1 MELTRNQFTIPR
13 KFKKETSGPEIQQA
27 DQKSNSGP
35 EIQRTKERDMAE
47 QIPYKY
53 SGNKN
58 STTIPQI
65 TIKCKDADGNENQ
78 EECPIFTNGTHNE
91 VLIQTIETIIVLGD
105 RYDWKESGVGK
116 EKLYYQNFGRALK
129 GEPSKK
135 WEGLIQTIRT
145 KTVDNFKT
153 KVVELVE
160 EIMGEDVYK
169 DQLKYLVDTPQ
180 PANFTTAEWCDRVAV
195 INAGLIWLKKGAKAM
210 TEEEVI
216 EKVISVNLKPDLMRD
231 FILEKGDKAT
241 TLKEV
246 KQILRRI
253 DRANAHMKQ
262 ATERLNKSKG
272 KETNKKVNEKESV
285 NMCRLKDHDHH
296 WQDCPNNPVSKNFSG
311 KSYTEIPAS
320 ERYENDF
327 AKKAER
333 MAKEEKEAKKKAS
346 VKKEGDLHVI
356 QRKPGTPMVTIQ
368 EKKGKYKE
376 LEYDSDD
383 DSGED

>member
-1 MELTRNQFTIPR
+1 
-13 KFKKETSGPEIQQA
+13 
-27 DQKSNSGP
+27 
-35 EIQRTKERDMAE
+35 MAE

-65 TIKCKDADGNENQ
+65 TIKCKDADGYENK
-78 EECPIFTNGTHNE
+78 EECPIFTNGTENE
-91 VLIQTIETIIVLGD
+91 VLIQAIETIIVLGN
-105 RYDWKESGVGK
+105 RYDWKESGAGK

-135 WEGLIQTIRT
+135 WEGLIETIRT
-145 KTVDNFKT
+145 KTVENFKT
-153 KVVELVE
+153 KVIELVE
-160 EIMGEDVYK
+160 EIMGDDIYK

-195 INAGLIWLKKGAKAM
+195 MNAGLIWLKKGAKAM
-210 TEEEVI
+210 SEEEVI

-262 ATERLNKSKG
+262 ATEKLSKIKV
-272 KETNKKVNEKESV
+272 KE
-285 NMCRLKDHDHH
+285 
-296 WQDCPNNPVSKNFSG
+296 G
-311 KSYTEIPAS
+311 
-320 ERYENDF
+320 
-327 AKKAER
+327 
-333 MAKEEKEAKKKAS
+333 KEEKT
-346 VKKEGDLHVI
+346 G
-356 QRKPGTPMVTIQ
+356 
-368 EKKGKYKE
+368 
-376 LEYDSDD
+376 
-383 DSGED
+383 

>member
-1 MELTRNQFTIPR
+1 
-13 KFKKETSGPEIQQA
+13 
-27 DQKSNSGP
+27 
-35 EIQRTKERDMAE
+35 MAE

-65 TIKCKDADGNENQ
+65 TIKCKDADGYENK
-78 EECPIFTNGTHNE
+78 EECPIFTNGTENE
-91 VLIQTIETIIVLGD
+91 VLIQAIETIIVLGN
-105 RYDWKESGVGK
+105 RYDWKESGAGK

-135 WEGLIQTIRT
+135 WEGLIETIRT

-153 KVVELVE
+153 KVIELVE
-160 EIMGEDVYK
+160 EIMGDDIYK

-180 PANFTTAEWCDRVAV
+180 PANITTAEWCDRVAV
-195 INAGLIWLKKGAKAM
+195 MNAGLIWLKKGAKAM
-210 TEEEVI
+210 SEEEVI

-262 ATERLNKSKG
+262 ATEKLSKIKV
-272 KETNKKVNEKESV
+272 KEDKEVKKGREKEV
-285 NMCRLKDHDHH
+285 EKGGANMCRLKNHDHA
-296 WQDCPNNPVSKNFSG
+296 WSECPNNPISKNFSG

-320 ERYENDF
+320 ERYEKDF
-327 AKKAER
+327 GKKAEK
-333 MAKEEKEAKKKAS
+333 MAKEEKETKKTVS
-346 VKKEGDLHVI
+346 IKKDLHAMTGRTRVVKI
-356 QRKPGTPMVTIQ
+356 DDEVSF
-368 EKKGKYKE
+368 E
-376 LEYDSDD
+376 DD
-383 DSGED
+383 DFSQFR

>member
-1 MELTRNQFTIPR
+1 MCFFQ
-13 KFKKETSGPEIQQA
+13 KFNKKTTSGPEIQQRTR
-27 DQKSNSGP
+27 NP
-35 EIQRTKERDMAE
+35 RTKERNLAE

-65 TIKCKDADGNENQ
+65 TIKCKDADGYENK
-78 EECPIFTNGTHNE
+78 EECPIFTNGTENE
-91 VLIQTIETIIVLGD
+91 VLIQAIETIIVLGNH
-105 RYDWKESGVGK
+105 YDWKESGAGK
-116 EKLYYQNFGRALK
+116 EKQCYQNFGRALK

-135 WEGLIQTIRT
+135 WEGLIETIRT
-145 KTVDNFKT
+145 KTVENFKT
-153 KVVELVE
+153 KVIELVE
-160 EIMGEDVYK
+160 EIMGDDIYK

-195 INAGLIWLKKGAKAM
+195 MNAGLIWLKKGAKAM

-262 ATERLNKSKG
+262 ATEKLSKIKV
-272 KETNKKVNEKESV
+272 KEDKEEKTGREKGV
-285 NMCRLKDHDHH
+285 EKGGANMCRLKNHDHA
-296 WQDCPNNPVSKNFSG
+296 WSECPNNPISKNFSG

-320 ERYENDF
+320 ERYEKDF
-327 AKKAER
+327 GKKAEK
-333 MAKEEKEAKKKAS
+333 MAKEEKETKKTVS
-346 VKKEGDLHVI
+346 IKKDLHAMTG
-356 QRKPGTPMVTIQ
+356 RTPVVKIDD
-368 EKKGKYKE
+368 EVSFE
-376 LEYDSDD
+376 DD
-383 DSGED
+383 DFSQFR